1 MAFPYSQIAWRDRLV
16 GRKVVYN
23 NEMAPVV
30 PDYVERRSFPRLPV
44 TARMRVSHSR
54 IGTIE
59 GHSINIS
66 DTGIMLRCQDLPR
79 LPRGA
84 HIGLQMLDS
93 ANPGIIFNTRV
104 IHSNEATIGLAIV
117 DYEYNGVRYTLDEL
131 RRQWQISRQDVG
143 GSNLSPAHARDTLP

>member
-1 MAFPYSQIAWRDRLV
+1 MSNQ
-16 GRKVVYN
+16 
-23 NEMAPVV
+23 EMAHAVNEV
-30 PDYVERRSFPRLPV
+30 VERRSFPRMSV

-59 GHSINIS
+59 GFSINIS
-66 DTGIMLRCQDLPR
+66 DTGLLLRCQDLPK

-104 IHSNEATIGLAIV
+104 IHMESAEIGLAIV
-117 DYEYNGVRYTLDEL
+117 DYEYNGTRYTLDEL
-131 RRQWQISRQDVG
+131 RRQWHISRQDIKTEPVADQPKKQR
-143 GSNLSPAHARDTLP
+143 LI

>member
-1 MAFPYSQIAWRDRLV
+1 MMQVA
-16 GRKVVYN
+16 
-23 NEMAPVV
+23 E
-30 PDYVERRSFPRLPV
+30 DYIEKRSFPRLPV

-59 GHSINIS
+59 GYSINIS
-66 DTGIMLRCQDLPR
+66 DTGLLLRCQDLPK

-104 IHSNEATIGLAIV
+104 IHMTDSELGLAIV
-117 DYEYNGVRYTLDEL
+117 DYEYNGQRYTLDEL
-131 RRQWQISRQDVG
+131 RRRWQISRHDIKTDPPRPE
-143 GSNLSPAHARDTLP
+143 LKEK

>member
-1 MAFPYSQIAWRDRLV
+1 MVEDF
-16 GRKVVYN
+16 
-23 NEMAPVV
+23 
-30 PDYVERRSFPRLPV
+30 VERRSFPRMPV

-59 GHSINIS
+59 GYSVNIS
-66 DTGIMLRCQDLPR
+66 DTGIMLHCHDLPK

-104 IHSNEATIGLAIV
+104 IHMKDSEIGLAIV
-117 DYEYNGVRYTLDEL
+117 DYEFNGVRYTLEEL
-131 RRQWQISRQDVG
+131 RRQWQISRQDING
-143 GSNLSPAHARDTLP
+143 NPLPDHIRNPRS

>member
-1 MAFPYSQIAWRDRLV
+1 MVNNHEMVR
-16 GRKVVYN
+16 VV
-23 NEMAPVV
+23 EQA
-30 PDYVERRSFPRLPV
+30 VERRGFPRMAV

-59 GHSINIS
+59 GYSVNIS
-66 DTGIMLRCQDLPR
+66 DTGLMLRCVNLPK

-104 IHSNEATIGLAIV
+104 IHMNESEIGLAIV
-117 DYEYNGVRYTLDEL
+117 DYEYQGVRYTLDEL
-131 RRQWQISRQDVG
+131 RRQWHLSRHDLQSD
-143 GSNLSPAHARDTLP
+143 A

>member
-1 MAFPYSQIAWRDRLV
+1 MAQ
-16 GRKVVYN
+16 VV
-23 NEMAPVV
+23 EQV
-30 PDYVERRSFPRLPV
+30 VERRSFPRMAV

-59 GHSINIS
+59 GYSINIS
-66 DTGIMLRCQDLPR
+66 DTGLMLRCNDLPK

-104 IHSNEATIGLAIV
+104 IHMNDSEIGLAIV
-117 DYEYNGVRYTLDEL
+117 DYEYNGIRYTLDEL
-131 RRQWQISRQDVG
+131 RRQWHLSRHDL
-143 GSNLSPAHARDTLP
+143 NTRL

>member
-1 MAFPYSQIAWRDRLV
+1 MSI
-16 GRKVVYN
+16 
-23 NEMAPVV
+23 NETAEVIT
-30 PDYVERRSFPRLPV
+30 DIDERRSFPRVPV

-66 DTGIMLRCQDLPR
+66 DTGLMLRCQNMPK

-104 IHSNEATIGLAIV
+104 IHMNEWQLGLAIV
-117 DYEYNGVRYTLDEL
+117 DYEYNGIRYTLDEL
-131 RRQWQISRQDVG
+131 RRQWHISRHDIKTELPG
-143 GSNLSPAHARDTLP
+143 KPAPEYQA

>member
-1 MAFPYSQIAWRDRLV
+1 MSMSLAAAETLTSTASD
-16 GRKVVYN
+16 G
-23 NEMAPVV
+23 
-30 PDYVERRSFPRLPV
+30 ERETMQVAQEYIEKRSFPRMAV

-59 GHSINIS
+59 GYSINIS
-66 DTGIMLRCQDLPR
+66 DTGLLLRCLDLPK

-104 IHSNEATIGLAIV
+104 IRMTESELGLAIV
-117 DYEYNGVRYTLDEL
+117 DYEYNGRRFTLDEL
-131 RRQWQISRQDVG
+131 RRQWHISRHDIKTDPPRQHLKQNKA
-143 GSNLSPAHARDTLP
+143 S

>member
-1 MAFPYSQIAWRDRLV
+1 MVERS
-16 GRKVVYN
+16 VYN
-23 NEMAPVV
+23 NEMVPVV
-30 PDYVERRSFPRLPV
+30 VDYVERRSFPRLSV

-59 GHSINIS
+59 GHSVNIS
-66 DTGIMLRCQDLPR
+66 DTGILLLCHDLPK

-104 IHSNEATIGLAIV
+104 IHSHDATIGLAIV

-131 RRQWQISRQDVG
+131 RRQWQISRQDLG
-143 GSNLSPAHARDTLP
+143 GTPLPDHARTTLP

>member
-1 MAFPYSQIAWRDRLV
+1 MV
-16 GRKVVYN
+16 T
-23 NEMAPVV
+23 
-30 PDYVERRSFPRLPV
+30 DYVERRSFPRLTV

-66 DTGIMLRCQDLPR
+66 DTGILLRCLDLPK

-104 IHSNEATIGLAIV
+104 IHSNDAMIGLAIV

-131 RRQWQISRQDVG
+131 RRQWLISRQDLG
-143 GSNLSPAHARDTLP
+143 GNSLPAHAGNTLP

>member
-1 MAFPYSQIAWRDRLV
+1 VTVES
-16 GRKVVYN
+16 
-23 NEMAPVV
+23 E
-30 PDYVERRSFPRLPV
+30 ERRSFPRIPV
-44 TARMRVSHSR
+44 AARMRISHSR

-59 GHSINIS
+59 GYSINIS
-66 DTGIMLRCQDLPR
+66 DTGLMLRCHDLPK

-104 IHSNEATIGLAIV
+104 IHMHSSEIGLVIV

-131 RRQWQISRQDVG
+131 RRQWHMSRHDLAQAG
-143 GSNLSPAHARDTLP
+143 

>member
-1 MAFPYSQIAWRDRLV
+1 MIQ
-16 GRKVVYN
+16 VV
-23 NEMAPVV
+23 A
-30 PDYVERRSFPRLPV
+30 DFVERRSFPRMSV

-59 GHSINIS
+59 GYSVNIS
-66 DTGIMLRCQDLPR
+66 DTGLLLHCHHLPK

-104 IHSNEATIGLAIV
+104 IHMHESEIGLAIV
-117 DYEYNGVRYTLDEL
+117 DYEYNGARYTLNEL
-131 RRQWQISRQDVG
+131 RRQWQISQYDLNG
-143 GSNLSPAHARDTLP
+143 DTQAKHIS